1 MQLVVAR
8 IGRAHGIKGEVTV
21 EVRTDEPELRLGPG
35 AVLATDPAS
44 AGPLTIET
52 GRVHS
57 GRLLLRFEGVR
68 DRTGAEALRNT
79 LLIAEV
85 DPEELPEDPDEYYD
99 HQLIDLDVV
108 TADGTEVGRITEIS
122 HLPSQDL
129 FIVERPDGSEVMIPF
144 VEEIV
149 TEIDLEEQ
157 RAVIDPPPGLID
169 DSEAEIA
176 SRDATSED
184 DDADAARRRHD
195 LPRVPG
201 TAERLARRQGTRAR
215 AARRPRARPARLD
228 VRPAQHRRRH
238 PVRRRPRHGHEDRAL
253 GRRAGRRPRRRLR
266 GRARTA
272 PSSSSPRPAA
282 APSPRNSPSSS
293 PSGPG

>member
-35 AVLATDPAS
+35 AVLGTEPAS
-44 AGPLTIET
+44 AGPLTIAT

-57 GRLLLRFEGVR
+57 GRLLLRFEGVD
-68 DRTGAEALRNT
+68 DRGGAEALRNI

-85 DPEELPEDPDEYYD
+85 DPEELPEDPDEFYD
-99 HQLIDLDVV
+99 HQLMDLDVV
-108 TADGTEVGRITEIS
+108 LADGTEIGRITEIT

-169 DSEAEIA
+169 ELEE
-176 SRDATSED
+176 T
-184 DDADAARRRHD
+184 D
-195 LPRVPG
+195 LPEAPDES
-201 TAERLARRQGTRAR
+201 TASDEPEASDRSGKGER
-215 AARRPRARPARLD
+215 
-228 VRPAQHRRRH
+228 
-238 PVRRRPRHGHEDRAL
+238 
-253 GRRAGRRPRRRLR
+253 
-266 GRARTA
+266 
-272 PSSSSPRPAA
+272 
-282 APSPRNSPSSS
+282 
-293 PSGPG
+293 

>member
-35 AVLATDPAS
+35 AVLATDPPA
-44 AGPLTIET
+44 AGPLTIAT

-68 DRTGAEALRNT
+68 DRTAAEALRNA

-85 DPEELPEDPDEYYD
+85 DPQELPEDPDEYYD
-99 HQLIDLDVV
+99 HQLMDLDVV
-108 TADGTEVGRITEIS
+108 LTDGTPIGRVTEIS

-144 VEEIV
+144 VEQIV

-157 RAVIDPPPGLID
+157 RAVVDPPPGLLD
-169 DSEAEIA
+169 E
-176 SRDATSED
+176 RDALVASAREAAAREAAAGEGAPAD
-184 DDADAARRRHD
+184 RAEGDGDADGAAR
-195 LPRVPG
+195 
-201 TAERLARRQGTRAR
+201 
-215 AARRPRARPARLD
+215 
-228 VRPAQHRRRH
+228 
-238 PVRRRPRHGHEDRAL
+238 
-253 GRRAGRRPRRRLR
+253 
-266 GRARTA
+266 
-272 PSSSSPRPAA
+272 
-282 APSPRNSPSSS
+282 
-293 PSGPG
+293 

>member
-57 GRLLLRFEGVR
+57 GRLLLRFAGVK
-68 DRTGAEALRNT
+68 DRTAAEALRNT

-85 DPEELPEDPDEYYD
+85 DPQETPEDPEEFYD
-99 HQLIDLDVV
+99 HQLMDLDVV
-108 TADGTEVGRITEIS
+108 LADGTGIGRITEIT

-129 FIVERPDGSEVMIPF
+129 FIVERPDGSQVMIPF

-157 RAVIDPPPGLID
+157 RAVIAPPPGLID
-169 DSEAEIA
+169 GSQAEVA
-176 SRDATSED
+176 SSRDEAGD
-184 DDADAARRRHD
+184 
-195 LPRVPG
+195 G
-201 TAERLARRQGTRAR
+201 T
-215 AARRPRARPARLD
+215 D
-228 VRPAQHRRRH
+228 K
-238 PVRRRPRHGHEDRAL
+238 
-253 GRRAGRRPRRRLR
+253 
-266 GRARTA
+266 
-272 PSSSSPRPAA
+272 
-282 APSPRNSPSSS
+282 
-293 PSGPG
+293 SGDGGA

>member
-35 AVLATDPAS
+35 AVLLTDPAS
-44 AGPLTIET
+44 TGPLTIET

-68 DRTGAEALRNT
+68 DRNAAEALRNT

-85 DPEELPEDPDEYYD
+85 DPTEMPEEEDEYYD
-99 HQLIDLDVV
+99 HQLMDLDVV
-108 TADGTEVGRITEIS
+108 LADGTEIGRITEIS

-129 FIVERPDGSEVMIPF
+129 FIVERPDGTELMIPF
-144 VEEIV
+144 VGEIV

-169 DSEAEIA
+169 DRAEIA
-176 SRDATSED
+176 SSREESED
-184 DDADAARRRHD
+184 ES
-195 LPRVPG
+195 G
-201 TAERLARRQGTRAR
+201 SGSGSGEERA
-215 AARRPRARPARLD
+215 
-228 VRPAQHRRRH
+228 
-238 PVRRRPRHGHEDRAL
+238 
-253 GRRAGRRPRRRLR
+253 
-266 GRARTA
+266 
-272 PSSSSPRPAA
+272 
-282 APSPRNSPSSS
+282 
-293 PSGPG
+293 

>member
-35 AVLATDPAS
+35 AVLATEPAS
-44 AGPLTIET
+44 TGPLTVET

-57 GRLLLRFEGVR
+57 GRLLLRFAGVG

-85 DPEELPEDPDEYYD
+85 DPQDMPEDPDEYYD
-99 HQLIDLDVV
+99 HQLMDLDVV
-108 TADGTEVGRITEIS
+108 LTDGTEVGRITEIT

-129 FIVERPDGSEVMIPF
+129 FIVERPDGTEVMIPF

-149 TEIDLEEQ
+149 TEIDLVEQ

-169 DSEAEIA
+169 DNAVV
-176 SRDATSED
+176 ATGSD
-184 DDADAARRRHD
+184 DDEDA
-195 LPRVPG
+195 G
-201 TAERLARRQGTRAR
+201 TG
-215 AARRPRARPARLD
+215 PD
-228 VRPAQHRRRH
+228 
-238 PVRRRPRHGHEDRAL
+238 G
-253 GRRAGRRPRRRLR
+253 AGK
-266 GRARTA
+266 GE
-272 PSSSSPRPAA
+272 SS
-282 APSPRNSPSSS
+282 
-293 PSGPG
+293 

>member
-35 AVLATDPAS
+35 AVLATAPADK
-44 AGPLTIET
+44 GPLTIES

-57 GRLLLRFEGVR
+57 GRLLLRFEGVP
-68 DRTGAEALRNT
+68 DRTAAEALRNI

-85 DPEELPEDPDEYYD
+85 DPAELPEDEDEFYD

-108 TADGTEVGRITEIS
+108 LADGTEIGRITEIS

-149 TEIDLEEQ
+149 TGIDLEEQ
-157 RAVIDPPPGLID
+157 RAVITPPPGLID
-169 DSEAEIA
+169 ESEAVVA
-176 SRDATSED
+176 SARDEESDE
-184 DDADAARRRHD
+184 
-195 LPRVPG
+195 
-201 TAERLARRQGTRAR
+201 
-215 AARRPRARPARLD
+215 
-228 VRPAQHRRRH
+228 
-238 PVRRRPRHGHEDRAL
+238 
-253 GRRAGRRPRRRLR
+253 RAGGQPK
-266 GRARTA
+266 GDA
-272 PSSSSPRPAA
+272 
-282 APSPRNSPSSS
+282 
-293 PSGPG
+293 

>member
-44 AGPLTIET
+44 TGPLTIET

-68 DRTGAEALRNT
+68 DRTAAEALRNT
-79 LLIAEV
+79 LLIANV
-85 DPEELPEDPDEYYD
+85 DPEELPEDEDEYYD
-99 HQLIDLDVV
+99 HQLMDLDVV
-108 TADGTEVGRITEIS
+108 TTDGVEVGRITEIS

-157 RAVIDPPPGLID
+157 RAIIDPPPGLID
-169 DSEAEIA
+169 DRAEIVS
-176 SRDATSED
+176 SRDAD
-184 DDADAARRRHD
+184 DDSGEDSGAAS
-195 LPRVPG
+195 G
-201 TAERLARRQGTRAR
+201 ERSEEGGA
-215 AARRPRARPARLD
+215 
-228 VRPAQHRRRH
+228 
-238 PVRRRPRHGHEDRAL
+238 
-253 GRRAGRRPRRRLR
+253 
-266 GRARTA
+266 
-272 PSSSSPRPAA
+272 
-282 APSPRNSPSSS
+282 
-293 PSGPG
+293 

>member
-21 EVRTDEPELRLGPG
+21 EVRTDEPELRLAPG
-35 AVLATDPAS
+35 AVLATDPAA

-57 GRLLLRFEGVR
+57 GRLLLRFEGVS

-79 LLIAEV
+79 LLIAEI
-85 DPEELPEDPDEYYD
+85 DPEELPEGEGEYYD

-122 HLPSQDL
+122 HLPTQDL

-149 TEIDLEEQ
+149 AEIDLEEQ
-157 RAVIDPPPGLID
+157 KAVITPPPGLID
-169 DSEAEIA
+169 DRAEIA
-176 SRDATSED
+176 SSREETAGGEET
-184 DDADAARRRHD
+184 ADGEEAAR
-195 LPRVPG
+195 G
-201 TAERLARRQGTRAR
+201 E
-215 AARRPRARPARLD
+215 
-228 VRPAQHRRRH
+228 
-238 PVRRRPRHGHEDRAL
+238 E
-253 GRRAGRRPRRRLR
+253 
-266 GRARTA
+266 
-272 PSSSSPRPAA
+272 S
-282 APSPRNSPSSS
+282 
-293 PSGPG
+293 

>member
-35 AVLATDPAS
+35 AVLATEPAS
-44 AGPLTIET
+44 TGPLTIET

-68 DRTGAEALRNT
+68 DRTAAEALRNT

-85 DPEELPEDPDEYYD
+85 DPSELPDDPEEFYD
-99 HQLIDLDVV
+99 HQLMDLDVV
-108 TADGTEVGRITEIS
+108 LADGTEIGRITEIT

-129 FIVERPDGSEVMIPF
+129 FIVERPDGTEVMIPF

-157 RAVIDPPPGLID
+157 RAVITPPPGLID
-169 DSEAEIA
+169 ESEAIVVS
-176 SRDATSED
+176 SRD
-184 DDADAARRRHD
+184 DDAAAD
-195 LPRVPG
+195 G
-201 TAERLARRQGTRAR
+201 SAEG
-215 AARRPRARPARLD
+215 PA
-228 VRPAQHRRRH
+228 
-238 PVRRRPRHGHEDRAL
+238 G
-253 GRRAGRRPRRRLR
+253 
-266 GRARTA
+266 
-272 PSSSSPRPAA
+272 SS
-282 APSPRNSPSSS
+282 
-293 PSGPG
+293 GKDD

>member
-35 AVLATDPAS
+35 AVLATEPAS
-44 AGPLTIET
+44 TGPLTIET

-57 GRLLLRFEGVR
+57 GRLLLRFAGVS
-68 DRTGAEALRNT
+68 DRTAAEALRNT

-85 DPEELPEDPDEYYD
+85 DPEDMPEDPDEYYD
-99 HQLIDLDVV
+99 HQLMDLDVV
-108 TADGTEVGRITEIS
+108 LADGTEVGRITEIT

-149 TEIDLEEQ
+149 TEIDLVEQ

-169 DSEAEIA
+169 DNAVVA
-176 SRDATSED
+176 APTDGADADSSED
-184 DDADAARRRHD
+184 DSPGGDDTAGDGPDGAAK
-195 LPRVPG
+195 G
-201 TAERLARRQGTRAR
+201 GST
-215 AARRPRARPARLD
+215 
-228 VRPAQHRRRH
+228 
-238 PVRRRPRHGHEDRAL
+238 
-253 GRRAGRRPRRRLR
+253 
-266 GRARTA
+266 
-272 PSSSSPRPAA
+272 
-282 APSPRNSPSSS
+282 
-293 PSGPG
+293 

>member
-1 MQLVVAR
+1 MQLVVGR
-8 IGRAHGIKGEVTV
+8 IGRAHGIKGEVTI

-35 AVLATDPAS
+35 AVLATDPA
-44 AGPLTIET
+44 ATGPLTIES

-57 GRLLLRFEGVR
+57 GRLLLRFAGVR

-85 DPEELPEDPDEYYD
+85 DPEELPEDPDEFYD
-99 HQLIDLDVV
+99 HQLMDLDVV

-157 RAVIDPPPGLID
+157 KAVITPPPGLID
-169 DSEAEIA
+169 DRAEIA
-176 SRDATSED
+176 SSRDG
-184 DDADAARRRHD
+184 DADASD
-195 LPRVPG
+195 
-201 TAERLARRQGTRAR
+201 AERA
-215 AARRPRARPARLD
+215 
-228 VRPAQHRRRH
+228 
-238 PVRRRPRHGHEDRAL
+238 EDESA
-253 GRRAGRRPRRRLR
+253 
-266 GRARTA
+266 
-272 PSSSSPRPAA
+272 
-282 APSPRNSPSSS
+282 
-293 PSGPG
+293 